1 MKELR
6 LKTKENLR
14 IILRDQI
21 GTLVIYKKITLL
33 ILVRN
38 KMALISAFL

>member
-14 IILRDQI
+14 IISRDQI
-21 GTLVIYKKITLL
+21 GTLIISKKITLL
-33 ILVRN
+33 ILVKN
-38 KMALISAFL
+38 KMVLILVFL